1 MKKALLFIILVA
13 ATAQLKARNT
23 KKVPATPLDQFLKLN
38 PVDTSLSKFIPIL
51 PQKGLSK
58 NYNGATLNTRSLV
71 TGVTVYSPMPVVK
84 TYSNDRMPIVK
95 TDEPGMRYHMLV
107 KRLDLS
113 DRDTAVVVEKVA
125 P

>member
-13 ATAQLKARNT
+13 ATAQLKAQNT
-23 KKVPATPLDQFLKLN
+23 KKVPATPLDQFLQLK
-38 PVDTSLSKFIPIL
+38 PIDTSLSKFIPVL

-95 TDEPGMRYHMLV
+95 TDEPGMKYHMLV
-107 KRLDLS
+107 KRLDLTN
-113 DRDTAVVVEKVA
+113 RDTAVVVEKIA

>member
-13 ATAQLKARNT
+13 ATAQLKAQST
-23 KKVPATPLDQFLKLN
+23 KKIPSTPLDQFLKLK
-38 PVDTSLSKFIPIL
+38 PADTSLSRFIPIL
-51 PQKGLSK
+51 PQKGQS
-58 NYNGATLNTRSLV
+58 NNFNGATLNTREIISN
-71 TGVTVYSPMPVVK
+71 TTVYTMPIVK

-107 KRLDLS
+107 KRLDLNN
-113 DRDTAVVVEKVA
+113 RDTAVVVEKLK

>member
-13 ATAQLKARNT
+13 ATAQLNAQNV
-23 KKVPATPLDQFLKLN
+23 KKTPSTPLDQFLKLK
-38 PVDTSLSKFIPIL
+38 PADTSLSRFIPIL
-51 PQKGLSK
+51 PQKGQS
-58 NYNGATLNTRSLV
+58 NNFNGATLNTREIISN
-71 TGVTVYSPMPVVK
+71 TTVYTMPIVK

-107 KRLDLS
+107 KKLGNENP
-113 DRDTAVVVEKVA
+113 DTSGIKKNIVT